1 MAVPIQVSALR
12 TSFRCWGVS
21 SPLGKSL
28 LSHLVFRGNTCG
40 NNVNAQGIR
49 CLSSS
54 GRCVKESCGC
64 SNQVVAARFYSTAK
78 PKSSQ
83 KSLQQSSESSGGAV
97 TLSAAEKVKEN
108 VKTVSYGGVIIV
120 GVVIGGAMLY
130 FVLNELFS
138 SESPNN
144 IYTHTFKLCKLSTE
158 VQDALGKPIKC
169 YGEESRRG
177 WRRHV
182 AFQEFL
188 AGETKFL
195 RMKFYI
201 EGPFKKGTVNLEK
214 KSNDRG
220 KYEYTYIIVDV
231 DGYQSRRINVPF

>member
-1 MAVPIQVSALR
+1 MVVPLQASALR
-12 TSFRCWGVS
+12 TCFRCWGVS
-21 SPLGKSL
+21 SPLGSSL
-28 LSHLVFRGNTCG
+28 LSQLVLKNGTFGS
-40 NNVNAQGIR
+40 AQGIR
-49 CLSSS
+49 YLSSS

-64 SNQVVAARFYSTAK
+64 CNKVGAVRFYSSAK
-78 PKSSQ
+78 PKPSSGR
-83 KSLQQSSESSGGAV
+83 SLQQSSESSGGAV
-97 TLSAAEKVKEN
+97 TLSTAEKVKEN
-108 VKTVSYGGVIIV
+108 VKTVSYGGVILV

-144 IYTHTFKLCKLSTE
+144 IYTHTFKLCKLSTD
-158 VQDALGKPIKC
+158 VQDALGTPIKC
-169 YGEESRRG
+169 YGEETRRG

-182 AFQEFL
+182 AFQEFSG
-188 AGETKFL
+188 GETKFL

-214 KSNDRG
+214 KTNDRG

-231 DGYQSRRINVPF
+231 DGYPSRRIEVAF